1 LAGGALLLSD
11 AAIAGSTVADYL
23 KDRSEFAFANGAS
36 PVIGPDA
43 IEALSGR
50 GVDAVTAAASA
61 LGVAL
66 PALSAARAAL
76 KPAARM
82 GAALELSEA
91 ASRGAELARSRTL
104 TPDVLQSLTAPERA
118 DAAAYYAALKAKELS
133 RGADSLTEAERGVI
147 RSV

>member
-1 LAGGALLLSD
+1 VQKLAGGALLLSD

-50 GVDAVTAAASA
+50 GADAVTAAAPA

-66 PALSAARAAL
+66 PPRPAARAAP
-76 KPAARM
+76 KPQA
-82 GAALELSEA
+82 
-91 ASRGAELARSRTL
+91 
-104 TPDVLQSLTAPERA
+104 
-118 DAAAYYAALKAKELS
+118 
-133 RGADSLTEAERGVI
+133 RGADGRRAGAERGGEPGRRTGAFAHADPGCPAI
-147 RSV
+147 ADGPRTGGRRRLLRGAQGEGAEPGRRLAHRG